1 MVAFFPEL
9 IFFTKSPKMYTYTWK
24 KYLPVIRLLLK
35 RSVAGDQMMNL
46 NRIDFEKGS
55 RARKPSCSFEINVN
69 NGRLQSL
76 KAPAPAK
83 DLMDI
88 LMADDIAKKLL
99 RGNHY
104 MITLNSDF
112 ELRLKHFPAEGELAT
127 IPPTGDQPGEP
138 VTDTSLEKKE
148 SR

>member
-1 MVAFFPEL
+1 
-9 IFFTKSPKMYTYTWK
+9 MYTYTWK

-35 RSVAGDQMMNL
+35 RSVTGDQMMNL

-112 ELRLKHFPAEGELAT
+112 ELRLKHFPAEVQEELAN
-127 IPPTGDQPGEP
+127 IPPTGDQTGEP
-138 VTDTSLEKKE
+138 VTDAGLEKKE
-148 SR
+148 SD